1 MKILSAALL
10 LAGLVPV
17 SVSAGT
23 DSARAPQLPPIDAGA
38 ILNQI
43 QNSQNHF
50 PTPPLT
56 ALDMCVFS
64 DFKNNKCYFKCQSG
78 AILTEPAVKP
88 DFSTGE
94 PAGACAT
101 HILRPITRAITQVA
115 GNDRNLTSSQLEDLL
130 RDPSPEIRK
139 AAVKSARNYIQNSF
153 ANEPVL
159 EIFKNTNERADIR
172 VEAAR
177 TLSYASGYSKVQN
190 AFTDLLKYG
199 SAPRELRVMTY
210 KALYNAAAMN
220 SRFQDF
226 LIDAVKYNEKDR
238 DARRAAIWALYASV
252 QNSRPQ
258 ELLADLVKYGNEE
271 EAVKIEA
278 IKSLYGAT
286 GNFRVKDL
294 LQDLARNSNERKP
307 VRLVAIKA
315 LSGSGDSS
323 VQRFFQD
330 LIRYEQDPDLRV
342 AAIEAAAPNMAELR
356 EYFHLG
362 YKLENGGYV
371 SPIEKE

>member
-10 LAGLVPV
+10 LAGLVPA

-23 DSARAPQLPPIDAGA
+23 DGARAAQLPPIDAGA

-43 QNSQNHF
+43 QNSQDHF

-56 ALDMCVFS
+56 TLDMCVFS
-64 DFKNNKCYFKCQSG
+64 EFKNNKCYFRCQSG
-78 AILTEPAVKP
+78 AILTEPAVRP

-94 PAGACAT
+94 PAGACST
-101 HILRPITRAITQVA
+101 HILRPITRAITQPA
-115 GNDRNLTSSQLEDLL
+115 ATDRNLTSSQLKDLL
-130 RDPSPEIRK
+130 EDSNPEIRK

-177 TLSYASGYSKVQN
+177 TLSYASGYSKVQD
-190 AFTDLLKYG
+190 AFTDLIKYG
-199 SAPRELRVMTY
+199 SEPRVLRVMTY
-210 KALYNAAAMN
+210 KALYSAAAMS

-226 LIDAVKYNEKDR
+226 LIDAVKYEKDR

-258 ELLADLVKYGNEE
+258 EILTDLLKYGNEE
-271 EAVKIEA
+271 EATKIEA
-278 IKSLYGAT
+278 IKSLYGAV
-286 GNFRVKDL
+286 GNYRVKDL

-315 LSGSGDSS
+315 LSGATGDSS
-323 VQRFFQD
+323 VQRFIED
-330 LIRYEQDPDLRV
+330 MVRNESDPELRV
-342 AAIEAAAPNMAELR
+342 AAIEAASPNMADLR

-362 YKLENGGYV
+362 YKLENGGYI

>member
-1 MKILSAALL
+1 MKILSAVLL
-10 LAGLVPV
+10 LAGLAPA
-17 SVSAGT
+17 SVYAGT
-23 DSARAPQLPPIDAGA
+23 DNLRAAQLPSIDAGA

-43 QNSQNHF
+43 QNQQNHF
-50 PTPPLT
+50 PQPPLT
-56 ALDMCVFS
+56 TLDMCVFS
-64 DFKNNKCYFKCQSG
+64 EFKNNKCYFRCQSG

-88 DFSTGE
+88 DFSAGE

-101 HILRPITRAITQVA
+101 HILRPITQAGVITK
-115 GNDRNLTSSQLEDLL
+115 NLTSSQLEDLL
-130 RDPSPEIRK
+130 EDSNPEIRK
-139 AAVKSARNYIQNSF
+139 AAVKSARNYIQNTY

-159 EIFKNTNERADIR
+159 EIFKNKNERADIR

-177 TLSYASGYSKVQN
+177 TLSYATGYSKVQD

-199 SAPRELRVMTY
+199 GAEPRELRVMTY
-210 KALYNAAAMN
+210 KALHGAAAMS
-220 SRFQDF
+220 SRFQEF

-258 ELLADLVKYGNEE
+258 EVLTELVKYGNEE
-271 EAVKIEA
+271 EAAKIEA
-278 IKSLYGAT
+278 IKSLYGAL
-286 GNFRVKDL
+286 GNYRVKDM
-294 LQDLARNSNERKP
+294 LQDLAKNSSECKP
-307 VRLVAIKA
+307 LRLVAIKA
-315 LSGSGDSS
+315 LSGATGDSS
-323 VQRFFQD
+323 VQRFLED
-330 LIRYEQDPDLRV
+330 LVRYEKDQELRV
-342 AAIEAAAPNMAELR
+342 AAIEASAPNLAALR